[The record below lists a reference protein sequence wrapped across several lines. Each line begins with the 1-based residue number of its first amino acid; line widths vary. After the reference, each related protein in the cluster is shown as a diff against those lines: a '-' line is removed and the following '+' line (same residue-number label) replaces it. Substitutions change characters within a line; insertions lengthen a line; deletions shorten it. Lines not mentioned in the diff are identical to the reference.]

1 MDATGRLE
9 ALVRRALARG
19 GYICGDTG
27 LVVAVSGGPDSMALL
42 HCLLRLRGELG
53 LTLYVAHLNHDFR
66 GEEAEE
72 DARFVERVA
81 NELGLLSAIGKAD
94 PSAHQRRYGISSFE
108 EAAREV
114 RYDFLASVARQR
126 EAGAIALGH
135 TADDQVETML
145 MHMLRGSGLSGLR
158 GMQEVTPW
166 QSPRGGA
173 QGTLFRPFLEATRR
187 DTLSYCGQRG
197 IAFRH
202 DTTNVWPQF
211 TRNRLRHQLLPVLE
225 TYNPRV
231 REAILRLGRSAS
243 LAQDYLDRKVE
254 EIWPTVGM
262 KVSDSVV
269 LDAGKLKSLHPLMRR
284 LIMRRAYR
292 EVKGDL
298 RRLREAHLAR
308 MEEMVS
314 GPSGALADLPQGL
327 KLYSQGQRLVLGA
340 SVGEE
345 GPYPPLD
352 DEYPLDVPGTTPIP
366 GWVVMA
372 EVVPTP
378 SSFKT
383 SDPLVAFLDRD
394 RMGAEFRARTRRD
407 GDRFHPLGM
416 AQEKKLQDFYV
427 DQKVPRQWRDRVPL
441 LVSERGILWVVG
453 HRPSELARLRRDTR
467 RVVRVQW
474 RRVDL
479 GLESD

>member
-1 MDATGRLE
+1 M
-9 ALVRRALARG
+9 VRRALARG
-19 GYICGDTG
+19 GYIGGGAG

-53 LTLYVAHLNHDFR
+53 LTLHVAHLNHDFR

-81 NELGLLSAIGKAD
+81 HELGLLFTIGAAD
-94 PSAHQRRYGISSFE
+94 PRTHQRKYGVSSFE

-114 RYDFLASVARQR
+114 RYDFLSLVARQQ
-126 EAGAIALGH
+126 EAKAIALGH
-135 TADDQVETML
+135 TADDQVETLL
-145 MHMLRGSGLSGLR
+145 MHMLRGSGIPGLR

-173 QGTLFRPFLEATRR
+173 QGTLFRPLLEATRR
-187 DTLSYCGQRG
+187 DTLSYCGQCD
-197 IAFRH
+197 IAFRQ
-202 DTTNVWPQF
+202 DTTNAWPQF

-225 TYNPRV
+225 TYNPGV
-231 REAILRLGRSAS
+231 RKSILRLGRSAS
-243 LAQDYLDRKVE
+243 LAQDYLDQQVE
-254 EIWPTVGM
+254 EIWPAVGV
-262 KVSDSVV
+262 KVSGSVV

-298 RRLREAHLAR
+298 RRLREVHLAR
-308 MEEMVS
+308 MVEMAS
-314 GPSGALADLPQGL
+314 GPSGALANLPQGL
-327 KLYSQGQRLVLGA
+327 KLYSQGQSLVLGA
-340 SVGEE
+340 SAGEE
-345 GPYPPLD
+345 GPYPPFD
-352 DEYPLDVPGTTPIP
+352 DEYPLDVPGTTSIP
-366 GWVVMA
+366 GWVITA

-378 SSFKT
+378 SSPKT
-383 SDPLVAFLDRD
+383 SDPLVAFFDQD

-427 DQKVPRQWRDRVPL
+427 DQKVPRHWRDRVPL
-441 LVSERGILWVVG
+441 LVSQRGILWVVG
-453 HRPSELARLRRDTR
+453 HRPSELARLTRDTR
-467 RVVRVQW
+467 RVVRAQW
-474 RRVDL
+474 RRADL
-479 GLESD
+479 EPGSS